1 MREGIDQIYKVN
13 KDEED
18 YDLFG
23 AKTIFRAVT
32 SKMVE
37 NVVSEGTW
45 FSFCTKIRSSQ
56 TDIMSLKNKD
66 GEKIGSFAAEI
77 YPNTVYRSAI
87 YKYLLRD
94 YLCYYEAPTVHQEYY
109 SNGGYKAHYDK
120 FLATSNLEVIARWLD
135 ISLDE
140 AEMLYGS
147 RIEASCEDNECD
159 LFPYVKLYKTKEGV
173 RKVTKPRKDLDL
185 CKIGTR
191 IIPLY
196 ALKIGIDYL
205 YSFAKDD
212 FVAVDFVKDGGADR
226 DIVTTFST
234 SKLRELYGE
243 TDFFREGVQGMY
255 DGDFEYNSTLE
266 NGYIRVFEA
275 GASKYDSPLRAI
287 NYARITGFRKAE
299 PDLTYINI
307 DINKS
312 VESFKMGIH
321 DLAVPLKEVIDMLKV
336 FEVGST
342 EDLDKVNTVS
352 DLENWV
358 DGQQILLGT
367 VFLRK
372 LALFMIG
379 SSTLFGDSVNSD
391 YSNSNIST
399 GEELDSVDDF
409 EFELT

>member
-1 MREGIDQIYKVN
+1 MRDGIDQIYKSS
-13 KDEED
+13 KSEED

-23 AKTIFRAVT
+23 AKTLFRAVT

-37 NVVSEGTW
+37 GVLSEGKW
-45 FSFCTKIRSSQ
+45 FSFCTKIRDSQ
-56 TDIMSLKNKD
+56 VDIMSMRNKD
-66 GEKIGSFAAEI
+66 GEKIGSFAADI
-77 YPNTVYRSAI
+77 YPGTVYRSAI

-94 YLCYYEAPTVHQEYY
+94 YLCYYEAPAINQEYY
-109 SNGGYKAHYDK
+109 SNSGYKAHYDK
-120 FLATSNLEVIARWLD
+120 FLATSNLEVISRWLD
-135 ISLDE
+135 ISLEE

-147 RIEASCEDNECD
+147 RIEESCEDNECD

-173 RKVTKPRKDLDL
+173 RKVTKPRKDIDL

-196 ALKIGIDYL
+196 ALKIGVDYL
-205 YSFAKDD
+205 YKEASKD
-212 FVAVDFVKDGGADR
+212 FMAVDFVKDGGADR
-226 DIVTTFST
+226 GIVTTFNT
-234 SKLRELYGE
+234 GKLRELYGE

-255 DGDFEYNSTLE
+255 DGDFEYNNTLE

-287 NYARITGFRKAE
+287 NYARITGFRKAD
-299 PDLTYINI
+299 PDLTFINI

-312 VESFKMGIH
+312 IESFKMGLH
-321 DLAVPLKEVIDMLKV
+321 ALSVPLGEVIDMLIL
-336 FEVGST
+336 FDVGSE
-342 EDLDKVNTVS
+342 EDLKSGKINTTS
-352 DLENWV
+352 DLENWA

-379 SSTLFGDSVNSD
+379 ASTLFDDIINCNMNTKSV
-391 YSNSNIST
+391 ST
-399 GEELDSVDDF
+399 GDELDDF
-409 EFELT
+409 EFDLT